1 MEVLQHRELRTPT
14 SIPMNEGDQGLVRW
28 SDLSAYEGQEF
39 PPWRN
44 SVAGSTGHKA
54 TVSKSSSRW

>member
-39 PPWRN
+39 PPLAKQRGRIDR
-44 SVAGSTGHKA
+44 A
-54 TVSKSSSRW
+54 